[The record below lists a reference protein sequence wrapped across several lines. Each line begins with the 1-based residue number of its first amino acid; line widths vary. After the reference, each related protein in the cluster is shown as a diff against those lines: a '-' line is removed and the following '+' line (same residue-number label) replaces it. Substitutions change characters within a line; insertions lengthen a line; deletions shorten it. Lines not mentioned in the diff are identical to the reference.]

1 MLSRIFILVMMFFIA
16 LSLGSALAL
25 LLRKNGQD
33 TGMAKALTIRVALSL
48 CLFIV
53 LMVGFY
59 FGWIPRPPGR

>member
-1 MLSRIFILVMMFFIA
+1 MLSRILILVVMFFIV

-25 LLRKNGQD
+25 LLRKNSQD

-48 CLFIV
+48 GLFVV
-53 LMVGFY
+53 LAVGFY